1 MEAIPRRTNKM
12 PNKDKTGPEGK
23 GSKTG
28 RQMGNCQGA
37 EPVREAGRGQGQ
49 GRGMGRGFRR
59 ANADTQE
66 KTE

>member
-37 EPVREAGRGQGQ
+37 EPVCRANKRQGL
-49 GRGMGRGFRR
+49 GCGMGRGFRR
-59 ANADTQE
+59 ANVDTQE
-66 KTE
+66 KAE